1 MALIIRIMLEARR
14 RVSVFLILLL
24 SPSRRFSVMSWHL
37 VIIYLYIYIFF
48 SQYAMACQRAWE
60 PESQSDPTSGEGVGL
75 QARGFPRQ
83 AGALIIIIIKTQSI
97 LCLGPIKEF

>member
-1 MALIIRIMLEARR
+1 MALIIRTMLEARR

-37 VIIYLYIYIFF
+37 VIIYLYVYIFF
-48 SQYAMACQRAWE
+48 SQCAMACQRAWE

-83 AGALIIIIIKTQSI
+83 AGALIIIIKTQSI
-97 LCLGPIKEF
+97 FCLGPIKEF

>member
-1 MALIIRIMLEARR
+1 MESEEGGGL

-37 VIIYLYIYIFF
+37 VIIYLYVYTFF
-48 SQYAMACQRAWE
+48 SQCATACQRAWE

-83 AGALIIIIIKTQSI
+83 AGALIIMIIKTQSI